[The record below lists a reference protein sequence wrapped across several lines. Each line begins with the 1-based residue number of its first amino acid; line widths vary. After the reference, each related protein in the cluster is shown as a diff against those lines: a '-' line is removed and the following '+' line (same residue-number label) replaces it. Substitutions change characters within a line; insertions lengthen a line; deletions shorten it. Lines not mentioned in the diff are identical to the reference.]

1 MAIAQNSQENI
12 DFEHPN
18 WKDKPFKFPERT
30 IRIGT
35 SFSGIG
41 AIEYAF
47 KRLGLNTEI
56 LFAGD
61 IEPNCKKAYFA
72 NYPIKEESWH
82 TDIHQFNAKPFRNQ
96 VDLFVGGAPCQ
107 AFSIVGNKL
116 GFEDTRGTL
125 FREFA

>member
-1 MAIAQNSQENI
+1 MAIAQNSQDNI

-18 WKDKPFKFPERT
+18 WKDKPFMFPERT

-72 NYPIKEESWH
+72 NYRINEESWH
-82 TDIHQFNAKPFRNQ
+82 TDIHQFNAKPF
-96 VDLFVGGAPCQ
+96 
-107 AFSIVGNKL
+107 
-116 GFEDTRGTL
+116 
-125 FREFA
+125 